1 MDSRSAI
8 QWKCSCDGRAFEGFG
23 ARTFSMLG
31 GDSFMLSCSQ
41 PVEIVSVLFKE
52 HFAVPAEKEKIA
64 PGTGFLSP
72 DNAAY
77 EPQ

>member
-1 MDSRSAI
+1 
-8 QWKCSCDGRAFEGFG
+8 
-23 ARTFSMLG
+23 
-31 GDSFMLSCSQ
+31 MLSCSR